1 MSKNNI
7 DTIVLFDSN
16 SSIDDIKEFLENTNG
31 LIISFDF
38 TSHKLLTKHKIPHR
52 ISDDWIEEKEYQ
64 NIQKY
69 TDKLSH
75 WFEHPELNKKLDY
88 DGINLGE
95 SIFQELLYSLPE
107 YVTNFLKTRNI
118 FLEYKNSKFLAN
130 GFLFNLINKIT
141 SNSLLLTSKKIEND
155 SDNIKYHLNFFNK
168 NFSIKIPT
176 KQYLFIKN
184 NFERFL
190 NHLINTKKLLNKNN
204 NLLLVNFHT
213 EKYASIF
220 NETKNVPIQLYA
232 YNTVMPNFWNYN
244 SYSIMKKSK
253 CHLIS
258 EPILST
264 SIKNTCKNN
273 IAQFKEQCKN
283 LWGIEELFF
292 ESLFMY
298 DDISLWD
305 SFKNY
310 FFNLYETKIL
320 DYLIQVE
327 KIKIILDKYPIK
339 NVLVWSEINPVDT
352 IFLQLKNKYGYKVFR
367 LQHGLYP
374 ESKIS
379 DDFCNAFRIY
389 GLKSD
394 KFFVWGNSSKLQ
406 YLNRG
411 FSDKKIIIAG
421 STVHDPVFQKEKPL
435 SVQND
440 YVLLGTNS
448 PVGIFVDEIN
458 DSIREEYENSI
469 KIICQKIIK
478 NNQKL
483 IVKLHPAIDQMD
495 LTSIIHEVDPSI
507 PIFRRGE
514 LPKLLTN
521 CKLYV
526 NVGISTSIL
535 DAFIAKKPIIYVE
548 TKRHDLGKFDVSN
561 YVLNTNT
568 ENFEVSLKK
577 VISDVTLYDSLV
589 KKGNTYVEK
598 YFSNR
603 GKAAFNLLN
612 YVKNIE
618 AV

>member
-1 MSKNNI
+1 MVKNNF
-7 DTIVLFDSN
+7 DTIILFDSN
-16 SSIDDIKEFLENTNG
+16 SSIDDIKEFFEKPTS

-64 NIQKY
+64 NIQKHAY
-69 TDKLSH
+69 KLSH
-75 WFEHPELNKKLDY
+75 WFEHSELNKKLDY

-95 SIFQELLYSLPE
+95 SIFQELLYFLPE
-107 YVTNFLKTRNI
+107 SITNFLKIRNI
-118 FLEYKNSKFLAN
+118 FFEYKNSKFLAN
-130 GFLFNLINKIT
+130 GFLFDLINKIT
-141 SNSLLLTSKKIEND
+141 SNSSLLTSNKIEND
-155 SDNIKYHLNFFNK
+155 SDKITYHLNFFN
-168 NFSIKIPT
+168 NYFSIKIPI

-190 NHLINTKKLLNKNN
+190 NYLTNTKKPLNKNN

-220 NETKNVPIQLYA
+220 NEAKNVPISLYA
-232 YNTVMPNFWNYN
+232 YNTIMPNFWNYN
-244 SYSIMKKSK
+244 SYSIMKKSN
-253 CHLIS
+253 CHVIND
-258 EPILST
+258 PILST
-264 SIKNTCKNN
+264 NIKNMCKNN
-273 IAQFKEQCKN
+273 ISQFKEQCKN

-292 ESLFMY
+292 ESLFTY
-298 DDISLWD
+298 DNISLWN

-310 FFNLYETKIL
+310 FFNLYETIIL

-352 IFLQLKNKYGYKVFR
+352 IFLQLKNKYGYKIFR

-394 KFFVWGNSSKLQ
+394 KFCVWGKSSKLQ
-406 YLNRG
+406 YLNHG
-411 FSDKKIIIAG
+411 FPDEKIIITG
-421 STVHDPVFQKEKPL
+421 STAHDTVLQKRNTSPIR
-435 SVQND
+435 ND

-448 PVGIFVDEIN
+448 PVGIFADETSISIRQEYE
-458 DSIREEYENSI
+458 DSIKTICREV
-469 KIICQKIIK
+469 IK
-478 NNQKL
+478 NNKKL
-483 IVKLHPAIDQMD
+483 IVKLHPAVDQMD

-514 LPKLLTN
+514 LTKLMAD
-521 CKLYV
+521 CELYV

-535 DAFIAKKPIIYVE
+535 DAFIVNKPVIYVE
-548 TKRHDLGKFDVSN
+548 TRRHDLGEFDISN
-561 YVLNTNT
+561 YVLNTNI
-568 ENFEVSLKK
+568 ENFAYSLKK
-577 VISDVTLYDSLV
+577 VISNVTLYDSLV

-612 YVKNIE
+612 YIKNIKQ
-618 AV
+618 V

>member
-1 MSKNNI
+1 MTKNNL
-7 DTIVLFDSN
+7 DTIILFDSN
-16 SSIDDIKEFLENTNG
+16 SSIDDIEEFFNKPDS

-52 ISDDWIEEKEYQ
+52 ISDNWIEEKEYS
-64 NIQKY
+64 NIQKHTY
-69 TDKLSH
+69 KLSH
-75 WFEHPELNKKLDY
+75 WFEHPELDKKLEY

-107 YVTNFLKTRNI
+107 SITNFLKIRNI

-130 GFLFNLINKIT
+130 GFLFNLINEIT
-141 SNSLLLTSKKIEND
+141 SNSLLLTSKKIKND
-155 SDNIKYHLNFFNK
+155 SDKIKYHLKFFNK

-190 NHLINTKKLLNKNN
+190 NYLINTKKPLNKNN

-213 EKYASIF
+213 EKYASIL
-220 NETKNVPIQLYA
+220 NEAKNVPIQLYV
-232 YNTVMPNFWNYN
+232 YNTVMPNFWNHN
-244 SYSIMKKSK
+244 SYSIIKKSK
-253 CHLIS
+253 CHVIN

-264 SIKNTCKNN
+264 STKNMCKNN
-273 IAQFKEQCKN
+273 ISQFKEQCKN

-292 ESLFMY
+292 ESLFTY
-298 DDISLWD
+298 DNISLWN

-320 DYLIQVE
+320 EYLIQIE

-352 IFLQLKNKYGYKVFR
+352 IFLQLKNKYGYNIFR

-374 ESKIS
+374 NSKIS

-394 KFFVWGNSSKLQ
+394 KYFVWGKSTKQ
-406 YLNRG
+406 HYLDHE
-411 FSDKKIIIAG
+411 FPDEQIIISG
-421 STVHDPVFQKEKPL
+421 STAHDSVFQNKEDS

-448 PVGIFVDEIN
+448 PIDMFADEIN
-458 DSIREEYENSI
+458 TQIKQDYENTI
-469 KIICQKIIK
+469 KTICQEVIK
-478 NNQKL
+478 NGKKL
-483 IVKLHPAIDQMD
+483 IVKFHPATNQMD

-514 LPKLLTN
+514 LSKLMTN
-521 CKLYV
+521 CELYV
-526 NVGISTSIL
+526 SAGNVSTSIL
-535 DAFIAKKPIIYVE
+535 DALIVNKPVIHVE
-548 TKRHDLGKFDVSN
+548 TKSHDLGKFDVLD
-561 YVLNTNT
+561 YVLNSNI
-568 ENFEVSLKK
+568 ENFGVSLKK
-577 VISDVTLYDSLV
+577 IISNDSFRNSLI
-589 KKGNTYVEK
+589 KNGNTYVEN

-603 GKAAFNLLN
+603 GNAASILLN
-612 YVKNIE
+612 YIKNIE
-618 AV
+618 